1 MKKLFVL
8 ICVLTAITGK
18 SFAYYTVEQIK
29 YEQSLG
35 KTDTLNRAME
45 NPQQFEKCTVIIT
58 TNKIMKIIKITT
70 IAQTT
75 LRKDLCISLVI
86 RTNCKYKI

>member
-45 NPQQFEKCTVIIT
+45 NPQQFEKMYSDYC
-58 TNKIMKIIKITT
+58 NK
-70 IAQTT
+70 Q
-75 LRKDLCISLVI
+75 
-86 RTNCKYKI
+86 NYENNQNKYNRPNYTEERPLHKFGNSYEL

>member
-45 NPQQFEKCTVIIT
+45 NPKQFEKMYSDYYNEQNYENNQNDYNRPDYTQERPLQ
-58 TNKIMKIIKITT
+58 KFGSSYE
-70 IAQTT
+70 
-75 LRKDLCISLVI
+75 L
-86 RTNCKYKI
+86 

>member
-35 KTDTLNRAME
+35 KTDTLNQAIE
-45 NPQQFEKCTVIIT
+45 NPQQFEKMYSDYY
-58 TNKIMKIIKITT
+58 NKQNYENNQNNYNRPNYTEERPLHKFGNSYE
-70 IAQTT
+70 
-75 LRKDLCISLVI
+75 L
-86 RTNCKYKI
+86 

>member
-18 SFAYYTVEQIK
+18 SFAYYTVQKIK

-35 KTDTLNRAME
+35 KTDTLNRAM
-45 NPQQFEKCTVIIT
+45 
-58 TNKIMKIIKITT
+58 
-70 IAQTT
+70 
-75 LRKDLCISLVI
+75 
-86 RTNCKYKI
+86 

>member
-45 NPQQFEKCTVIIT
+45 NSQQFEKMYSDYY
-58 TNKIMKIIKITT
+58 NKQNYENNQNNYNSPNYSQERPLHKFGNSYE
-70 IAQTT
+70 
-75 LRKDLCISLVI
+75 L
-86 RTNCKYKI
+86 

>member
-45 NPQQFEKCTVIIT
+45 NPLQFEKMYSDYY
-58 TNKIMKIIKITT
+58 NKQNYENNQNNYNSPNYSKERPVHKFGNSYE
-70 IAQTT
+70 
-75 LRKDLCISLVI
+75 L
-86 RTNCKYKI
+86 

>member
-35 KTDTLNRAME
+35 KTDTLNRVME
-45 NPQQFEKCTVIIT
+45 NPQQFEKMYSDYY
-58 TNKIMKIIKITT
+58 NKQNYENNQNNYNSPNYSKERPVHKFGNSYE
-70 IAQTT
+70 
-75 LRKDLCISLVI
+75 L
-86 RTNCKYKI
+86 

>member
-45 NPQQFEKCTVIIT
+45 NPQQFEKMYSDNYYKQNHENNQ
-58 TNKIMKIIKITT
+58 TNYNSSNYI
-70 IAQTT
+70 QERP
-75 LRKDLCISLVI
+75 LYEFG
-86 RTNCKYKI
+86 N